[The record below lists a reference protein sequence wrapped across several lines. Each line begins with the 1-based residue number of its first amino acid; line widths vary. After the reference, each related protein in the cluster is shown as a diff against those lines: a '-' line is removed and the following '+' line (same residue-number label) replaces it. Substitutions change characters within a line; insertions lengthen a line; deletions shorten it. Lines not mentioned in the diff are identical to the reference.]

1 MWSENCEL
9 SYANNSGTFPYANR
23 VCVCVLNHPKECAVR
38 IYEYRKSESFS
49 RNSNF
54 CLNEDRVKTEVG
66 MLSIWCKQCTVS
78 VYVKASSAYRPAC
91 NRFITSVLLKINPS
105 NSFLSLATDRLRI
118 WPPWI
123 CNKLAKQSERA
134 SEREGQC
141 GEWEMVSETGGTAW
155 NARQFVALM

>member
-1 MWSENCEL
+1 MQITREPFH
-9 SYANNSGTFPYANR
+9 TQI
-23 VCVCVLNHPKECAVR
+23 VCVCVCWIIRKNAQFVFTNIGNRNH
-38 IYEYRKSESFS
+38 FS